1 MEKTRPPLLQ
11 TDQVTIQFGGLIA
24 VDKIDLIVNRGEIVC
39 IIGPNGAGKSTFFNL
54 VTGIYRPTHGS
65 VTLEGEDITGQTA
78 HKLVTKGI
86 ARTFQTSRLFGDLTV
101 LDNVIIGRHSKTS
114 TGVLRA
120 LFRPKKARMELEAAA
135 HTAGKILQSISEEL
149 YDQRFSLASTLA
161 QADRRRLEIA
171 RALAC
176 EPKLILLDEPSSGM
190 DDYDTENLMAEIRKV
205 MQANPDLSFL
215 VIEHDMRLVSALADR
230 VVVMDYG
237 QKIADGNFAD
247 IRLMPHVQQAYLG
260 QKATIP
266 QYQNHQVSDAET

>member
-1 MEKTRPPLLQ
+1 MKNSDKILLQ
-11 TDQVTIQFGGLIA
+11 TIDVTIQFGGLVA
-24 VDKIDLIVNRGEIVC
+24 VDHVDLVVNKGEIVC

-54 VTGIYRPTHGS
+54 VTGIYKPTHGTI
-65 VTLEGEDITGQTA
+65 TLEGEDITGEPA

-120 LFRPKKARMELEAAA
+120 LFLPSKARSELEEAAQKA
-135 HTAGKILQSISEEL
+135 EEILKSISQEL
-149 YDQRFSLASTLA
+149 YEQRFALASTLA

-190 DDYDTENLMAEIRKV
+190 DERDTENLMVEIRKV
-205 MQANPDLSFL
+205 MRSNPDLSFL
-215 VIEHDMRLVSALADR
+215 VIEHDMRLVSNLADR

-237 QKIADGNFAD
+237 QKIADGHFAD
-247 IRLMPHVQQAYLG
+247 IRLMAHVQQAYLG
-260 QKATIP
+260 QKAAA
-266 QYQNHQVSDAET
+266 VGE